1 MSLKPWL
8 NEWRRNMNNIEPN
21 SIEAV
26 ILFILYICMQDEK
39 ISDEEIKELLVTAP
53 ILNKMY
59 LDIFGEYIA
68 LDLEQKI
75 SEINDQTKNQRK
87 KLMGSKISKF
97 EKELFLKL
105 LTDPSTQD
113 IALLASR
120 NAASADGLHQF
131 ESKKFNFWAKEWSII

>member
-1 MSLKPWL
+1 
-8 NEWRRNMNNIEPN
+8 MNNVEPN

-39 ISDEEIKELLVTAP
+39 VSNEEIKELLVTAP

-59 LDIFGEYIA
+59 LDIFGEFIE

-75 SEINDQTKNQRK
+75 NEINDQTERK
-87 KLMGSKISKF
+87 QLLSSKISEF
-97 EKELFLKL
+97 EKELFSKL

-131 ESKKFNFWAKEWSII
+131 ESNKFNFWAKEWSVI

>member
-1 MSLKPWL
+1 MKK
-8 NEWRRNMNNIEPN
+8 IEPN

-39 ISDEEIKELLVTAP
+39 VSDEEIKELLVTAP

-59 LDIFGEYIA
+59 LDIFGEFIA
-68 LDLEQKI
+68 LDLEEKI
-75 SEINDQTKNQRK
+75 NEINDQTETERK
-87 KLMGSKISKF
+87 QLLSRTISEF
-97 EKELFLKL
+97 EKELFSKL

-131 ESKKFNFWAKEWSII
+131 ESTC

>member
-1 MSLKPWL
+1 
-8 NEWRRNMNNIEPN
+8 MNNIEPN

-131 ESKKFNFWAKEWSII
+131 ESKKFKFWAKEWSVI

>member
-1 MSLKPWL
+1 MKTV
-8 NEWRRNMNNIEPN
+8 EPN

-39 ISDEEIKELLVTAP
+39 ISNEETKELLVTAP

-68 LDLEQKI
+68 SDLEKMIDELSNQIKNERD
-75 SEINDQTKNQRK
+75 SLTSNEITNYEE
-87 KLMGSKISKF
+87 KLFS
-97 EKELFLKL
+97 KL
-105 LTDPSTQD
+105 LTDFSTQD

-120 NAASADGLHQF
+120 NAASADGLHLS
-131 ESKKFNFWAKEWSII
+131 ESRKYNFWANKWSVI

>member
-1 MSLKPWL
+1 
-8 NEWRRNMNNIEPN
+8 MNNIEPN

-131 ESKKFNFWAKEWSII
+131 ESKKV

>member
-1 MSLKPWL
+1 
-8 NEWRRNMNNIEPN
+8 MNNIEPN

-87 KLMGSKISKF
+87 KLMGSKVSYF
-97 EKELFLKL
+97 EKELFSKL

-120 NAASADGLHQF
+120 NAASADGLHRF
-131 ESKKFNFWAKEWSII
+131 ESKKFNFWAEEWSVI

>member
-1 MSLKPWL
+1 MKK
-8 NEWRRNMNNIEPN
+8 IEPN

-39 ISDEEIKELLVTAP
+39 VSDEEIKELLVTAP

-59 LDIFGEYIA
+59 LDIFGEFIA
-68 LDLEQKI
+68 LDLEKKI
-75 SEINDQTKNQRK
+75 NEINDQTETEREQ
-87 KLMGSKISKF
+87 LLSSTISKF
-97 EKELFLKL
+97 EKELFSKL

-131 ESKKFNFWAKEWSII
+131 ESKKFKFWAKEWSVI

>member
-1 MSLKPWL
+1 
-8 NEWRRNMNNIEPN
+8 
-21 SIEAV
+21 
-26 ILFILYICMQDEK
+26 MQDEK

-87 KLMGSKISKF
+87 KIMGSKISKF